1 MKQNTFTNT
10 KLIETELISN
20 TSNHNLNVLS
30 IPNFSDEHSQL
41 VEVDQYQFNNS
52 SEDTNVNNLKDKL
65 RSCYYV
71 IILL

>member
-41 VEVDQYQFNNS
+41 VEVD
-52 SEDTNVNNLKDKL
+52 
-65 RSCYYV
+65 
-71 IILL
+71 